1 MLCVLDGL
9 SFPASQAGTK
19 PVTMASLKEDK
30 NAHGNAR
37 GAGRQG
43 HTKQTLRFKSRG
55 SAREEVVL
63 LAQLLSRPS

>member
-1 MLCVLDGL
+1 M
-9 SFPASQAGTK
+9 
-19 PVTMASLKEDK
+19 TMASLKEDK
-30 NAHGNAR
+30 NTHGNAR